1 LEKGCY
7 RSGERMRSQ
16 KQGRVLSFSRLGRAG
31 TPVAPPA
38 KTEAASLAGGF
49 KAFAELCS
57 GSGRGCPLYTDKT

>member
-7 RSGERMRSQ
+7 RSGEPLRHP
-16 KQGRVLSFSRLGRAG
+16 KQRRVLSFARLAGAG

-57 GSGRGCPLYTDKT
+57 GSGRGCPLYTDET